1 MAEVTARY
9 VGLDVHKHT
18 IAVAIA
24 ETSGPPELYGVI
36 PNDPKVVRGLVEK
49 LGQGRRLLAAYE
61 AGPTGFVLQRQLSS
75 LGVECLVAAP
85 SLMPRRPGDRVKT
98 DSRDALTLARLLR
111 SGDLTPVWVP
121 DREHEALRNLVR
133 ARYVVKADLLRAQ
146 HWVVKLLLW
155 EGVLAPQGCRS
166 WSAFYRVWLN
176 QLQLP
181 QPLTQLV
188 FEDYRSQV
196 QLARE
201 RLQRFERELARAAEA
216 SPHLHTIG
224 ALQTLRGVGLLTAVT
239 IVAEAGDLR
248 RFGRAPTLMSF
259 AGLVSRE
266 HSSGEHRRQGGITK
280 TGNAKLRHVL
290 IQAAHNARFAPAT
303 SAQLR
308 RRLEGA
314 PPDLV
319 ELSWRAQQRLHQRYW
334 HLQRRIGGGK
344 AFTAVARELA
354 GFVWAVGQR
363 T

>member
-1 MAEVTARY
+1 MNETTTRY
-9 VGLDVHKHT
+9 LGLDAHAATVT
-18 IAVAIA
+18 VAVAE
-24 ETSGPPELYGVI
+24 ETGPPALYGTG
-36 PNDPKVVRGLVEK
+36 PNQPAAIRKLVAS
-49 LGQGRRLLAAYE
+49 LSRSSQLVAAYE
-61 AGPTGFVLQRQLSS
+61 AGPTGYDLYRQLLE
-75 LGVECLVAAP
+75 LGVQTIVVAP
-85 SLMPRRPGDRVKT
+85 SLTPTRPGDRVKT

-133 ARYVVKADLLRAQ
+133 ARYVAKADLLRAQ
-146 HWVVKLLLW
+146 HRVVKLLVR
-155 EGVLAPQGCRS
+155 EGVPAPQGCRS
-166 WSAFYRVWLN
+166 WSAPYRAWLN

-248 RFGRAPTLMSF
+248 RFGRAPALMSF

-280 TGNAKLRHVL
+280 TGNAKLRHGL
-290 IQAAHNARFAPAT
+290 IQAAH
-303 SAQLR
+303 
-308 RRLEGA
+308 
-314 PPDLV
+314 
-319 ELSWRAQQRLHQRYW
+319 
-334 HLQRRIGGGK
+334 
-344 AFTAVARELA
+344 
-354 GFVWAVGQR
+354 
-363 T
+363 